1 MEHQGQIMTQRN
13 RAEGWEHAK
22 RSGHQREIDLA
33 AELRSDS
40 EFSSWFHEEIFGT
53 SESIAPMVATSGA
66 SMDRVPSVLGD
77 LTIPKIDFEVVWP
90 RSSESRAK
98 VSLKKSETGQ
108 VWLVTRDRFIRGFEA
123 QFGRSVS
130 DAVVE
135 GLRLFIGPLEES
147 EMVQALAGR
156 PLLGGM
162 SRSGGLPQEM
172 HQRRF
177 VAATLDA
184 YFRDIWRETLGWFR
198 SEAHRI
204 ADLCFRRGL
213 AAQPEHYASGLLY
226 SINDPSSGTVGNHYF
241 ALTELVDRIQSLAPD
256 FRAVV
261 GPRFGGSTV
270 LLPFGFLQMHNP
282 RPRGQASWNNQLQF
296 HHQLKQIQALFS
308 EG

>member
-1 MEHQGQIMTQRN
+1 MTQRN

-40 EFSSWFHEEIFGT
+40 KFSSWFHEEIFGT
-53 SESIAPMVATSGA
+53 PESIAPLVATSGA

-90 RSSESRAK
+90 HSDEATTR

-108 VWLVTRDRFIRGFEA
+108 VWLVTRDRFVRGFEA
-123 QFGRSVS
+123 QFDQSVP
-130 DAVVE
+130 DVVVE
-135 GLRLFIGPLEES
+135 GLRLFIGPLNES
-147 EMVQALAGR
+147 EMMQELAGR
-156 PLLGGM
+156 PLFGGI
-162 SRSGGLPQEM
+162 SRSSGVPQEL

-184 YFRDIWRETLGWFR
+184 YFREIWRETLGWFR
-198 SEAHRI
+198 SETHRI
-204 ADLCFRRGL
+204 ADLCFCRGL

-226 SINDPSSGTVGNHYF
+226 SINDPSSGAVGNHYF
-241 ALTELVDRIQSLAPD
+241 GLTELTNRIQSLAPEL
-256 FRAVV
+256 RAFA
-261 GPRFGGSTV
+261 GPRSGGSTV
-270 LLPFGFLQMHNP
+270 ILPFGFLQMHNP

-296 HHQLKQIQALFS
+296 HHQLKKLQALFS
-308 EG
+308 SR